1 MVGEDEIPFLCPEIK
16 ITVKIKTRQI
26 SIFLDLKKLNI
37 LKYFLLEIFNVN
49 LANYQG
55 HCE

>member
-16 ITVKIKTRQI
+16 MNCENQNPAN
-26 SIFLDLKKLNI
+26 FYLFGLKKLNI